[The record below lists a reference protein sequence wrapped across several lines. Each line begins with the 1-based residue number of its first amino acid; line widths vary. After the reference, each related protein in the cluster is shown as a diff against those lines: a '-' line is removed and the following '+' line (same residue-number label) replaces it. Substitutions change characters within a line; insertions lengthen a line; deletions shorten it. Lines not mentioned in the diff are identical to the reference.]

1 MKYEFKYIV
10 HKSKMDKLRQ
20 LILPFTKLDSNI
32 NEQEG
37 NQYTVRSIYYDSPRF
52 DFFFEKIEGVKN
64 RKKIRVRGYGNTN
77 ENQNLFF
84 EIKRKLN
91 IPIVKDRMEMDYE
104 TAITT
109 LNNGFYKDDGQ
120 HPGLGKDIQPFMFHL
135 LHKRLSPVVLV
146 IYDREAFFDRF
157 DDSIRLTID
166 KNLRSLSYPY
176 PEDIFSMN
184 KTSISLK
191 DHFIFEVKFKKHFPL
206 WLKSIQA
213 SLGLVK
219 QAASKYA
226 ICVDEHRLT
235 QNYTKYSGIIGAKSE
250 LKKLKPT
257 YV

>member
-1 MKYEFKYIV
+1 
-10 HKSKMDKLRQ
+10 MDKLRQ
-20 LILPFTKLDSNI
+20 LILPFTILDSNI

-64 RKKIRVRGYGNTN
+64 RKKIRVRGYGNT
-77 ENQNLFF
+77 EKNQNLFF

-91 IPIVKDRMEMDYE
+91 IPIEKHRIYLDFE
-104 TAITT
+104 TAVRI
-109 LNNGFYKDDGQ
+109 LNNGFYKDDGSF
-120 HPGLGKDIQPFMFHL
+120 PGLEKDIQPFMFHL
-135 LHKRLSPVVLV
+135 LHKRLSPVILV
-146 IYDREAFFDRF
+146 IYEREALFDRF
-157 DDSIRLTID
+157 DDSVRITID
-166 KNLRSLSYPY
+166 KNLRSIRYPN
-176 PEDIFSMN
+176 PEDLFTMD
-184 KTSISLK
+184 KTLRSLK
-191 DHFIFEVKFKKHFPL
+191 DHFILEVKFKKHFPL

-213 SLGLVK
+213 SLELVK

-250 LKKLKPT
+250 LMKNLKPS